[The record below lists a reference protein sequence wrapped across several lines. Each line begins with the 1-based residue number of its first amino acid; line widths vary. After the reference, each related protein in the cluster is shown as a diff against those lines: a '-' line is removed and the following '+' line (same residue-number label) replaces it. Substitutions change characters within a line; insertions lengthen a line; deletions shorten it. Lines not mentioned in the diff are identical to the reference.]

1 MCNNGTATVL
11 RYNGRQMCDVTVG
24 FKRASQPRQMT
35 SQSGDEEAQVSAL
48 AVARDCVS
56 ILANDRYEQARMQGS
71 YLAVAE
77 CRWDRGMPTLKQMCS
92 RF

>member
-1 MCNNGTATVL
+1 VVCDNGTATVL
-11 RYNGRQMCDVTVG
+11 RYNGRQMFDIVVG
-24 FKRASQPRQMT
+24 FKCASQPHQMT

-48 AVARDCVS
+48 AVAGACVS

-77 CRWDRGMPTLKQMCS
+77 
-92 RF
+92 